1 MKKILKKI
9 KHKREQKAQEG
20 ALPSSVPNITD
31 KTVEQHREEVLS
43 SARKY
48 IYPLQHSKHKIVL
61 WTTTILLS
69 LLVVF
74 ISYCTIA
81 LYRYQN
87 TSAFMYRVTQI
98 VPFPIARQGSTLV
111 AYENYL
117 FEVRRYMHFYERQQ
131 KLDFSSQSGQDQLAD
146 YKKRALQKVIDDA
159 YVKKLAEKNKITV
172 SNQEIEDE
180 ITLLRNQGRLGNSDQ
195 VLETVLEEF
204 YGWSRNDLKRSLK
217 DQIIKRKLQAKLDT
231 AATEKSNAATNE
243 LKAGAKFEDI
253 AKKYSDDPSKEKGG
267 EYGFTINKTNSDLPT
282 QVLAALLQLKPGE
295 YSAVVNTGYSLEIV
309 KVIDKK
315 DDSITAAHIVFNL
328 KPLTSA
334 IDDAKDKSPTR
345 AYIKLK

>member
-9 KHKREQKAQEG
+9 KHKRQQKAQEG

-81 LYRYQN
+81 LYRYQT

-98 VPFPIARQGSTLV
+98 VPFPIARQGGTLV

-131 KLDFSSQSGQDQLAD
+131 KLDFSSQSGKDQLAD

-231 AATEKSNAATNE
+231 AATERSNAATSE
-243 LKAGAKFEDI
+243 LKAGAKFEDV

-267 EYGFTINKTNSDLPT
+267 EYGFTINKANSDLPT

-315 DDSITAAHIVFNL
+315 DDSITASHIVFNL

>member
-1 MKKILKKI
+1 
-9 KHKREQKAQEG
+9 
-20 ALPSSVPNITD
+20 
-31 KTVEQHREEVLS
+31 
-43 SARKY
+43 
-48 IYPLQHSKHKIVL
+48 LQHSKHKIVL

-81 LYRYQN
+81 LYRYQT

-98 VPFPIARQGSTLV
+98 VPFPIARQGGTLV

-131 KLDFSSQSGQDQLAD
+131 KLDFSSQSGKDQLAD

-231 AATEKSNAATNE
+231 AATEKSNAAINE
-243 LKAGAKFEDI
+243 LKAGAKFEDV

-267 EYGFTINKTNSDLPT
+267 EYGFTINKANSDLPT

>member
-9 KHKREQKAQEG
+9 KHKRQQKAQEG

-81 LYRYQN
+81 LYRYQT

-98 VPFPIARQGSTLV
+98 VPFPIARQGGTLV

-131 KLDFSSQSGQDQLAD
+131 KLDFSSQSGKDQLAD

-231 AATEKSNAATNE
+231 AATEKSNAAINE
-243 LKAGAKFEDI
+243 LKAGAKFEDV

-267 EYGFTINKTNSDLPT
+267 EYGFTINKANSDLPT

>member
-9 KHKREQKAQEG
+9 KHKKEQKALE
-20 ALPSSVPNITD
+20 ALPPSEVPSITN

-43 SARKY
+43 NARKY

-61 WTTTILLS
+61 WTTTILLTIFV
-69 LLVVF
+69 LIF
-74 ISYCTIA
+74 SYCTVA
-81 LYRYQN
+81 LYRFQS
-87 TSAFMYRVTQI
+87 TSGFMYRVTQI
-98 VPFPIARQGSTLV
+98 IPFPIARQGRTFI

-117 FEVRRYMHFYERQQ
+117 FEIQRYIHFYERQQ
-131 KLDFSSQSGQDQLAD
+131 KLDFSSQSGKDQLAD
-146 YKKRALQKVIDDA
+146 YKKRALEKVIDDA
-159 YVKKLAEKNKITV
+159 YIKKLAQKNGIVVT
-172 SNQEIEDE
+172 NQEVEDE
-180 ITLLRNQGRLGNSDQ
+180 ITLLRNQGRLGSSDE

-217 DQIIKRKLQAKLDT
+217 DQIIRRKLQAKLDT
-231 AATEKSNAATNE
+231 DATNRSNAGIAE
-243 LKAGAKFEDI
+243 LKTGAKFEDI
-253 AKKYSDDPSKEKGG
+253 AKKYSDNPSKEKGG
-267 EYGFTINKTNSDLPT
+267 EYGFAINRTNSDLPT

-295 YSAVVNTGYSLEIV
+295 YSSVVNTGYSLEIV
-309 KVIDKK
+309 KVLDKK
-315 DDSITAAHIVFNL
+315 DTSITAAHIVFNL